1 MVRCTFGDYG
11 FGGGF
16 APVFQA
22 EADKGIRIGGI
33 PLVDVQTQG
42 IPAGIVQSGAV
53 GELVEINDG
62 LAGIDVLQCF

>member
-16 APVFQA
+16 SPVFQA
-22 EADKGIRIGGI
+22 EADKRLRIGGI

-42 IPAGIVQSGAV
+42 TGQNQ
-53 GELVEINDG
+53 EIY
-62 LAGIDVLQCF
+62 